1 METAVDS
8 AITRENPMRPTTW
21 SWARKGALAIAD
33 QGLITLSNFVVALML
48 ARQVSSAE
56 YGAYAVAFEVFLL
69 LAAVYLAFILEP
81 ISIFG
86 ASTYKNCLP
95 DYVGKM
101 LTVQIWVTL
110 TIVILVGGA
119 AVAIYFSRGSQTLAF
134 ALAGVAI
141 ASPCVLLFWIARRAF
156 YI

>member
-1 METAVDS
+1 METAVADS
-8 AITRENPMRPTTW
+8 TVKAIPMRPTTW

-33 QGLITLSNFVVALML
+33 QGVITASNFLVALML

-86 ASTYKNCLP
+86 ASTYKDSLRE
-95 DYVGKM
+95 YFGSM
-101 LTVQIWVTL
+101 LKNQAWVTVATL
-110 TIVILVGGA
+110 LLVGSA
-119 AVAIYFSRGSQTLAF
+119 AVAIHLAHGSQTLVS
-134 ALAGVAI
+134 ALAGV
-141 ASPCVLLFWIARRAF
+141 
-156 YI
+156 